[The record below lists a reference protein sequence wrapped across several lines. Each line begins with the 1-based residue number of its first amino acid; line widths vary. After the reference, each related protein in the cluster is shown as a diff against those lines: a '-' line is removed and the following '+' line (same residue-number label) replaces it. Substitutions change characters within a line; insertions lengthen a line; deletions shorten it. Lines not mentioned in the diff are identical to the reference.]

1 MNTIIIT
8 VGVIVIALI
17 SVLFLISI
25 MSASNKIDRIDSTIK
40 HHLIDIYNRQR
51 DIHDNISCINNNI
64 TDSIKEIHTQLKNI
78 IELNNG
84 IKEDNK
90 ELVENYQK
98 ICDDLATIIT
108 TVNEKKTTRRVKR
121 LDDGCRKHKCKCHEE
136 NNSQQINKEDTNS
149 KIDFEQEANR

>member
-8 VGVIVIALI
+8 IGVIVIALI
-17 SVLFLISI
+17 SVLLLISI
-25 MSASNKIDRIDSTIK
+25 MSASNKVDRIESTIK

-51 DIHDNISCINNNI
+51 DIYDNI
-64 TDSIKEIHTQLKNI
+64 TDSTKEIHTQLKSI

-121 LDDGCRKHKCKCHEE
+121 LDDGCGKHKCKCHEE
-136 NNSQQINKEDTNS
+136 NNSQQISKEDTSS
-149 KIDFEQEANR
+149 KIGFKQEANR

>member
-1 MNTIIIT
+1 MNTTIITLSVIII
-8 VGVIVIALI
+8 AFI
-17 SVLFLISI
+17 SVLLIVLITCILDKMDRITSRIEKYLNNIYEKETETNLNLLIST
-25 MSASNKIDRIDSTIK
+25 RE
-40 HHLIDIYNRQR
+40 
-51 DIHDNISCINNNI
+51 IN
-64 TDSIKEIHTQLKNI
+64 TQLKNI

-121 LDDGCRKHKCKCHEE
+121 LDDGCGKYKCKCHEE
-136 NNSQQINKEDTNS
+136 NNSQQISKEDTNS
-149 KIDFEQEANR
+149 KIGFKQEANR

>member
-17 SVLFLISI
+17 SVLLLIYI
-25 MSASNKIDRIDSTIK
+25 MSASNKVDRINSTIK
-40 HHLIDIYNRQR
+40 HYLIDIYNRQ
-51 DIHDNISCINNNI
+51 DNINDNISCIDNTI
-64 TDSIKEIHTQLKNI
+64 TDSTKEIYTQLKSI

-108 TVNEKKTTRRVKR
+108 TINEKKTTRRVKR
-121 LDDGCRKHKCKCHEE
+121 LGCGTHKCICNEE
-136 NNSQQINKEDTNS
+136 NNSQQIGKEDPNS
-149 KIDFEQEANR
+149 IK

>member
-17 SVLFLISI
+17 SVLLLISI
-25 MSASNKIDRIDSTIK
+25 MSASNKVDRVDSTIK

-51 DIHDNISCINNNI
+51 DIHDNI
-64 TDSIKEIHTQLKNI
+64 TDSTKEIHTQLKSI

-108 TVNEKKTTRRVKR
+108 TINEKKATRRVKR
-121 LDDGCRKHKCKCHEE
+121 LNDGYGTHKCKCHEE
-136 NNSQQINKEDTNS
+136 NNSQQIGKEDTSS
-149 KIDFEQEANR
+149 KIGFKQEANR

>member
-17 SVLFLISI
+17 SVLLLIYI
-25 MSASNKIDRIDSTIK
+25 MSASNKVDRISSRIEK
-40 HHLIDIYNRQR
+40 YL
-51 DIHDNISCINNNI
+51 NNI
-64 TDSIKEIHTQLKNI
+64 YEKEIETNVNILTSTKEIHTQLKSI

-108 TVNEKKTTRRVKR
+108 TVNEKKTTRRVNR
-121 LDDGCRKHKCKCHEE
+121 LGCGTHKCKCNEE
-136 NNSQQINKEDTNS
+136 NNSQQIGKEDTSS
-149 KIDFEQEANR
+149 KIGFKQEANH

>member
-17 SVLFLISI
+17 SILLLIFI
-25 MSASNKIDRIDSTIK
+25 MSASNKVDRVSSRIEK
-40 HHLIDIYNRQR
+40 HL
-51 DIHDNISCINNNI
+51 NNI
-64 TDSIKEIHTQLKNI
+64 YEKDIETNVNILTSAKEIHTQLKSI

-108 TVNEKKTTRRVKR
+108 TVNKKKITRKIKP
-121 LDDGCRKHKCKCHEE
+121 LDDGCRIYKCKSHEE
-136 NNSQQINKEDTNS
+136 NNSQQIDKEN
-149 KIDFEQEANR
+149 INPINQEANR

>member
-17 SVLFLISI
+17 SVLLLISI
-25 MSASNKIDRIDSTIK
+25 ISSSNKLDRIDSYIEK
-40 HHLIDIYNRQR
+40 YLKNIYDGEIEING
-51 DIHDNISCINNNI
+51 NILGSR
-64 TDSIKEIHTQLKNI
+64 KEINTQLKSI

-108 TVNEKKTTRRVKR
+108 TVNEKKTTRRVNR
-121 LDDGCRKHKCKCHEE
+121 LGCGTHKCKCNEE
-136 NNSQQINKEDTNS
+136 NNSQQISKEDTSS
-149 KIDFEQEANR
+149 KIGFKQEANR

>member
-8 VGVIVIALI
+8 VGVIAIALI
-17 SVLFLISI
+17 SVLLLIYI
-25 MSASNKIDRIDSTIK
+25 MSASNKVDRITSRIEKYLKNIYEKETETNLNLLIST
-40 HHLIDIYNRQR
+40 RE
-51 DIHDNISCINNNI
+51 IN
-64 TDSIKEIHTQLKNI
+64 TQLKNI

-108 TVNEKKTTRRVKR
+108 TVNENKTTRRVKR

-136 NNSQQINKEDTNS
+136 NNSQQIGKEDTSS
-149 KIDFEQEANR
+149 KIGFKQEVNR

>member
-17 SVLFLISI
+17 SVLLLISI
-25 MSASNKIDRIDSTIK
+25 MSASNKVDRVDSTIK

-51 DIHDNISCINNNI
+51 DIHDNI
-64 TDSIKEIHTQLKNI
+64 TDSTKEIHTQLKSI

-108 TVNEKKTTRRVKR
+108 TINEKKTTRRVKR

-136 NNSQQINKEDTNS
+136 NNSQQINKEDINP
-149 KIDFEQEANR
+149 KIGFKQEANR

>member
-17 SVLFLISI
+17 SVLLLISI
-25 MSASNKIDRIDSTIK
+25 ISASNKVDRIDSYIEKYLKNIYEKETETNLNI
-40 HHLIDIYNRQR
+40 LISTRE
-51 DIHDNISCINNNI
+51 INN
-64 TDSIKEIHTQLKNI
+64 QLKSI

-121 LDDGCRKHKCKCHEE
+121 LDNSCGTHKCKCHEE
-136 NNSQQINKEDTNS
+136 NNSQQISKEDTNS
-149 KIDFEQEANR
+149 KIGFKQEANH

>member
-1 MNTIIIT
+1 MNIIIIT
-8 VGVIVIALI
+8 VGVIAIALI
-17 SVLFLISI
+17 SVLLLISI
-25 MSASNKIDRIDSTIK
+25 ISSSNKLDRIDSHIEK
-40 HHLIDIYNRQR
+40 YLKNIYDGEIEING
-51 DIHDNISCINNNI
+51 NILGSR
-64 TDSIKEIHTQLKNI
+64 KEINTQLKNI

-121 LDDGCRKHKCKCHEE
+121 LGCGTHKCKCNEE
-136 NNSQQINKEDTNS
+136 NNSQQIDKEDTNS
-149 KIDFEQEANR
+149 KIGFKQEANH

>member
-8 VGVIVIALI
+8 VGIIVIAFSSLSLI
-17 SVLFLISI
+17 VLITCLFD
-25 MSASNKIDRIDSTIK
+25 KIDRITSRIEK
-40 HHLIDIYNRQR
+40 HL
-51 DIHDNISCINNNI
+51 NNI
-64 TDSIKEIHTQLKNI
+64 YEKEIETNVNILTSAKEIHTQLKSI

-108 TVNEKKTTRRVKR
+108 TINEKKTTRRVKR
-121 LDDGCRKHKCKCHEE
+121 LDDGCGKHKCKCHEE
-136 NNSQQINKEDTNS
+136 NNSQQISKEDTNS
-149 KIDFEQEANR
+149 KIGFKQEANH

>member
-17 SVLFLISI
+17 SVLLLISI
-25 MSASNKIDRIDSTIK
+25 ISSSNKLDRIDSYIEKYLKNIYEKETETNLNL
-40 HHLIDIYNRQR
+40 LISTRE
-51 DIHDNISCINNNI
+51 IN
-64 TDSIKEIHTQLKNI
+64 TQLKNI

-108 TVNEKKTTRRVKR
+108 TVNEKKTTRRVNR
-121 LDDGCRKHKCKCHEE
+121 LGCGTHKCKCNEE
-136 NNSQQINKEDTNS
+136 NNSQQISKEDTSS
-149 KIDFEQEANR
+149 KIGFKQEANR

>member
-17 SVLFLISI
+17 SVLLLISI
-25 MSASNKIDRIDSTIK
+25 ISSSNKLDRIDSHIEK
-40 HHLIDIYNRQR
+40 YLKNIYDGEIEING
-51 DIHDNISCINNNI
+51 NILGSR
-64 TDSIKEIHTQLKNI
+64 KEINTQLKNI

-108 TVNEKKTTRRVKR
+108 TINEKKTTRRVKR
-121 LDDGCRKHKCKCHEE
+121 LDDGCGKHKCKCHEE
-136 NNSQQINKEDTNS
+136 NNSQQISKEDTSS
-149 KIDFEQEANR
+149 KIGFKQEANR

>member
-17 SVLFLISI
+17 SVLLLISI
-25 MSASNKIDRIDSTIK
+25 MSSSNKLDRIDSHIEKYLKNIYEKETETNLNL
-40 HHLIDIYNRQR
+40 LISTRE
-51 DIHDNISCINNNI
+51 IN
-64 TDSIKEIHTQLKNI
+64 TQLKNI

-121 LDDGCRKHKCKCHEE
+121 LDDGCGKHKCKCHEE
-136 NNSQQINKEDTNS
+136 NNSQQIGKEDTS
-149 KIDFEQEANR
+149 PKIGFKQEANR

>member
-17 SVLFLISI
+17 SVLLLIFIIS
-25 MSASNKIDRIDSTIK
+25 SSNKLDRIDSHIEKYLKNIYEKETETNLNI
-40 HHLIDIYNRQR
+40 LISTRE
-51 DIHDNISCINNNI
+51 INN
-64 TDSIKEIHTQLKNI
+64 QLKNI

-108 TVNEKKTTRRVKR
+108 TVNEKKTTRRVNR
-121 LDDGCRKHKCKCHEE
+121 LGCGTHKCKCNEE
-136 NNSQQINKEDTNS
+136 NNSQQISKEDTSS
-149 KIDFEQEANR
+149 KIGFKQEANR

>member
-17 SVLFLISI
+17 SALLLISI
-25 MSASNKIDRIDSTIK
+25 MSASNKVDRIDSTIK
-40 HHLIDIYNRQR
+40 RNLIDIY
-51 DIHDNISCINNNI
+51 DKECAIYDNI
-64 TDSIKEIHTQLKNI
+64 TDSAEEIHTQLKSI

-108 TVNEKKTTRRVKR
+108 TVNEKKTTRRVER
-121 LDDGCRKHKCKCHEE
+121 LGCGTHKCKCNEE
-136 NNSQQINKEDTNS
+136 NNSQQINKENTIP
-149 KIDFEQEANR
+149 KIDFKQEANH

>member
-17 SVLFLISI
+17 SVLLLIFI

-40 HHLIDIYNRQR
+40 HYLIDIYDRECA
-51 DIHDNISCINNNI
+51 IYNNI
-64 TDSIKEIHTQLKNI
+64 TDSTKEIHTQLKSI

-108 TVNEKKTTRRVKR
+108 TINEKKTTRRVKR
-121 LDDGCRKHKCKCHEE
+121 LDNGCGTHKCKCHEE
-136 NNSQQINKEDTNS
+136 NNSQQIGKEDTTP
-149 KIDFEQEANR
+149 KIGFKQEANH

>member
-17 SVLFLISI
+17 SVLLLISI
-25 MSASNKIDRIDSTIK
+25 ISASNKVDRIDSHIEK
-40 HHLIDIYNRQR
+40 HLKNIYEKETETNLNLLISTRE
-51 DIHDNISCINNNI
+51 IN
-64 TDSIKEIHTQLKNI
+64 TQLKNI

-98 ICDDLATIIT
+98 ICDDLVTIIT

-121 LDDGCRKHKCKCHEE
+121 LDDGCGKHKCKCHEE
-136 NNSQQINKEDTNS
+136 NNSQQISKEDTNS
-149 KIDFEQEANR
+149 KIGFKQEANR

>member
-17 SVLFLISI
+17 SVLLLTSI
-25 MSASNKIDRIDSTIK
+25 MSASNKLDKIDSHIEK
-40 HHLIDIYNRQR
+40 YLKNIYDGEIEING
-51 DIHDNISCINNNI
+51 NILGSR
-64 TDSIKEIHTQLKNI
+64 KEINTQLKSI

-121 LDDGCRKHKCKCHEE
+121 LGCGTHKCKCNEE
-136 NNSQQINKEDTNS
+136 NNSQQIGKEDPNS
-149 KIDFEQEANR
+149 KIDFKQEANR

>member
-17 SVLFLISI
+17 SVLLLISI
-25 MSASNKIDRIDSTIK
+25 MSASNKVDRINSTIN
-40 HHLIDIYNRQR
+40 HYLIDIYNGQPAIY
-51 DIHDNISCINNNI
+51 DNI
-64 TDSIKEIHTQLKNI
+64 TDSTKEIHTQLKSI

-108 TVNEKKTTRRVKR
+108 TINEKKTTRRVKR
-121 LDDGCRKHKCKCHEE
+121 LDNDCGKHKCKCHEE
-136 NNSQQINKEDTNS
+136 K
-149 KIDFEQEANR
+149 

>member
-17 SVLFLISI
+17 SVLLLISI
-25 MSASNKIDRIDSTIK
+25 MSASNKVDRISSRIEKYLKNIYEKETETNLNLLIST
-40 HHLIDIYNRQR
+40 RE
-51 DIHDNISCINNNI
+51 IN
-64 TDSIKEIHTQLKNI
+64 TQLKNI

-108 TVNEKKTTRRVKR
+108 TVNENKTTRRVKR
-121 LDDGCRKHKCKCHEE
+121 LGCGTHKCKCNEE
-136 NNSQQINKEDTNS
+136 NNSQQIGKEDPNS
-149 KIDFEQEANR
+149 KIDFKQEANH

>member
-17 SVLFLISI
+17 SVLLLISI
-25 MSASNKIDRIDSTIK
+25 ISSSNKLDRIDSYIEK
-40 HHLIDIYNRQR
+40 YLKNIYDGEIEING
-51 DIHDNISCINNNI
+51 NILGS
-64 TDSIKEIHTQLKNI
+64 TKEIHTQLKNI

-121 LDDGCRKHKCKCHEE
+121 LGCGTHKCKCNEE
-136 NNSQQINKEDTNS
+136 NNSQQIGKEDPNS
-149 KIDFEQEANR
+149 KIDFKQEANR

>member
-17 SVLFLISI
+17 SVLILISI
-25 MSASNKIDRIDSTIK
+25 MSASNKVDRIESTIK

-51 DIHDNISCINNNI
+51 DIHDNI
-64 TDSIKEIHTQLKNI
+64 TDRTKEIHNQLKNI

-108 TVNEKKTTRRVKR
+108 TINEKKTTRRVKR
-121 LDDGCRKHKCKCHEE
+121 LDDGCGTHKCKFHDE
-136 NNSQQINKEDTNS
+136 NNSKQIGKEDTSS
-149 KIDFEQEANR
+149 KIGFKQEANH

>member
-17 SVLFLISI
+17 SVLLLISI
-25 MSASNKIDRIDSTIK
+25 MSASNKVDRVESTIK
-40 HHLIDIYNRQR
+40 HHLINIYNEERA
-51 DIHDNISCINNNI
+51 IYDNITAS
-64 TDSIKEIHTQLKNI
+64 TREIHTQLKSI

-121 LDDGCRKHKCKCHEE
+121 LDNGCGTHKCKCHEE
-136 NNSQQINKEDTNS
+136 NNSKQICKEDTSS
-149 KIDFEQEANR
+149 KIGFKQEANC

>member
-17 SVLFLISI
+17 SVLLLISI
-25 MSASNKIDRIDSTIK
+25 MSASNKLDRINSTIK
-40 HHLIDIYNRQR
+40 QYLIDIHNGQGTIY
-51 DIHDNISCINNNI
+51 DNITTS
-64 TDSIKEIHTQLKNI
+64 TKEIHTQLKSI

-108 TVNEKKTTRRVKR
+108 TINEKKTTRRVKR
-121 LDDGCRKHKCKCHEE
+121 LDDGCGKHKCKCHEE
-136 NNSQQINKEDTNS
+136 NNSQQIAKEDTSS
-149 KIDFEQEANR
+149 KIGFKQEANR

>member
-17 SVLFLISI
+17 SVLLLISI
-25 MSASNKIDRIDSTIK
+25 MSVSNKVDKIDSHIEK
-40 HHLIDIYNRQR
+40 YLKNIYE
-51 DIHDNISCINNNI
+51 
-64 TDSIKEIHTQLKNI
+64 KEIEINGNILGSRKEINTQLKDI

-108 TVNEKKTTRRVKR
+108 TINEKKTTRRVKR
-121 LDDGCRKHKCKCHEE
+121 LGCGTHKCKCNEE
-136 NNSQQINKEDTNS
+136 NNSKQIDKEDPNS
-149 KIDFEQEANR
+149 KIDFKQEANR

>member
-17 SVLFLISI
+17 SVLLLISI
-25 MSASNKIDRIDSTIK
+25 ISASNKVDRIESTIK

-51 DIHDNISCINNNI
+51 DIHDNISCIDNNI
-64 TDSIKEIHTQLKNI
+64 TDSTKESHTQLKSI
-78 IELNNG
+78 LELNNG

-98 ICDDLATIIT
+98 ICDDLVTIIT
-108 TVNEKKTTRRVKR
+108 TINEKKTTRRVNR
-121 LDDGCRKHKCKCHEE
+121 LGCGTHKCKCHEE
-136 NNSQQINKEDTNS
+136 NNSQQISKEDTSS
-149 KIDFEQEANR
+149 KIGFKQEANH

>member
-8 VGVIVIALI
+8 VGVIAIALI
-17 SVLFLISI
+17 SVLLLIFI
-25 MSASNKIDRIDSTIK
+25 MSASNKVDRIDSTIK
-40 HHLIDIYNRQR
+40 HYLIDIYNRQS
-51 DIHDNISCINNNI
+51 DIHDNISCINNSI
-64 TDSIKEIHTQLKNI
+64 TDSTKEIHTQLKSI

-121 LDDGCRKHKCKCHEE
+121 LNDGCGTHKCKCHEE
-136 NNSQQINKEDTNS
+136 NNSQQIGKEDPNS
-149 KIDFEQEANR
+149 IK

>member
-1 MNTIIIT
+1 MNTTVITLSVIII
-8 VGVIVIALI
+8 AFI
-17 SVLFLISI
+17 SVLLIVLI
-25 MSASNKIDRIDSTIK
+25 TCILDKMDRITSRIEK
-40 HHLIDIYNRQR
+40 YL
-51 DIHDNISCINNNI
+51 NNI
-64 TDSIKEIHTQLKNI
+64 YEKETETNVNILTSTKEIHTHLKSI

-108 TVNEKKTTRRVKR
+108 TINEKKTTRRIKR
-121 LDDGCRKHKCKCHEE
+121 LDDGCGKHKCKCHEE
-136 NNSQQINKEDTNS
+136 NNSQQISKEDTSS

>member
-17 SVLFLISI
+17 SALLLISI
-25 MSASNKIDRIDSTIK
+25 MSASNKVDEIESTIK
-40 HHLIDIYNRQR
+40 HHLIDIYNRQ
-51 DIHDNISCINNNI
+51 DNIYNNISNINKNI
-64 TDSIKEIHTQLKNI
+64 TDSTKEIYTQLKSI

-108 TVNEKKTTRRVKR
+108 TINEKKTTRRVKR
-121 LDDGCRKHKCKCHEE
+121 LDDGCGKHKCKCHEE
-136 NNSQQINKEDTNS
+136 NNSQQIGKEDTSS
-149 KIDFEQEANR
+149 KISFKQEANH

>member
-17 SVLFLISI
+17 SVLLLISI
-25 MSASNKIDRIDSTIK
+25 MSVSNKVDRIDSHIEKYLKNIYEKEAETNLNL
-40 HHLIDIYNRQR
+40 LISTRE
-51 DIHDNISCINNNI
+51 IN
-64 TDSIKEIHTQLKNI
+64 TQLKNI

-108 TVNEKKTTRRVKR
+108 TINEKKITRRVKR
-121 LDDGCRKHKCKCHEE
+121 LDDGCGKHKCKCHEE
-136 NNSQQINKEDTNS
+136 NNSQQIGKEDTSS
-149 KIDFEQEANR
+149 KIDFKQEANH

>member
-1 MNTIIIT
+1 MNTTIIT

-17 SVLFLISI
+17 SVLLLIFI
-25 MSASNKIDRIDSTIK
+25 MSASNKVDRINSTIK
-40 HHLIDIYNRQR
+40 HYLIDIYDRECA
-51 DIHDNISCINNNI
+51 IYNNI
-64 TDSIKEIHTQLKNI
+64 TDSAKEIHTQLKSI

-108 TVNEKKTTRRVKR
+108 TINEKKTTRRVNR
-121 LDDGCRKHKCKCHEE
+121 LGCGTHKCKCNEE
-136 NNSQQINKEDTNS
+136 NNSQQIGKEDTPP
-149 KIDFEQEANR
+149 KIGFKQEANH

>member
-17 SVLFLISI
+17 SVLLLISI
-25 MSASNKIDRIDSTIK
+25 ISSSNKLDRIDSYIEKYLKNIYEKETETNLNL
-40 HHLIDIYNRQR
+40 LISTRE
-51 DIHDNISCINNNI
+51 IN
-64 TDSIKEIHTQLKNI
+64 TQLKNI

-121 LDDGCRKHKCKCHEE
+121 LGCGTHKCKCNEE
-136 NNSQQINKEDTNS
+136 NNSQQIGKEDPNS
-149 KIDFEQEANR
+149 KIDFKQEANH